1 MENKKK
7 NKKSLM
13 KIKRFI
19 IRKIKIIK
27 FMIKCL
33 PLFIS
38 SIQACNSYKSTQAQN
53 KIDEGRLQIDKE
65 RLQMDRER
73 LQMEKEKN
81 STATSLNYN

>member
-1 MENKKK
+1 
-7 NKKSLM
+7 M
-13 KIKRFI
+13 KIKRSI

-38 SIQACNSYKSTQAQN
+38 SIQTYNSYNSN
-53 KIDEGRLQIDKE
+53 KIDEG

>member
-1 MENKKK
+1 
-7 NKKSLM
+7 M
-13 KIKRFI
+13 KIKRSI
-19 IRKIKIIK
+19 IRKIKIIN

-38 SIQACNSYKSTQAQN
+38 SIQTCNGCNSTQEQN
-53 KIDEGRLQIDKE
+53 KIDEE

>member
-1 MENKKK
+1 MGKKKK

-13 KIKRFI
+13 KIKRSI
-19 IRKIKIIK
+19 IRKIKKIK
-27 FMIKCL
+27 FMIECL
-33 PLFIS
+33 TLFIS
-38 SIQACNSYKSTQAQN
+38 SIQTCNSCNSTQVQN
-53 KIDEGRLQIDKE
+53 KIDEE

>member
-1 MENKKK
+1 
-7 NKKSLM
+7 
-13 KIKRFI
+13 
-19 IRKIKIIK
+19 
-27 FMIKCL
+27 MIKCL

-38 SIQACNSYKSTQAQN
+38 SIQACNSYNSTQAQN
-53 KIDEGRLQIDKE
+53 KIDEG

>member
-1 MENKKK
+1 MEK
-7 NKKSLM
+7 KKSLM
-13 KIKRFI
+13 KIKRSI
-19 IRKIKIIK
+19 IRKIKIIN

-38 SIQACNSYKSTQAQN
+38 SIQTCNGCNSKQEQN
-53 KIDEGRLQIDKE
+53 KIDE
-65 RLQMDRER
+65 ER

>member
-1 MENKKK
+1 MEKKKK

-13 KIKRFI
+13 KIKRSI
-19 IRKIKIIK
+19 IRKIKKIK
-27 FMIKCL
+27 FMIECL
-33 PLFIS
+33 TLFIS
-38 SIQACNSYKSTQAQN
+38 SIQTCNSCNPTQVQN
-53 KIDEGRLQIDKE
+53 KIDEGRLQMDRE

>member
-1 MENKKK
+1 
-7 NKKSLM
+7 M
-13 KIKRFI
+13 KIKRSI
-19 IRKIKIIK
+19 IRKIKRIK

-38 SIQACNSYKSTQAQN
+38 SIQTCNGCNSTQAQN
-53 KIDEGRLQIDKE
+53 KIDEERLQMDRE

-81 STATSLNYN
+81 STATSLKYN